1 MKKVLLSMVA
11 LLMSTFTFAQVN
23 GALKLERNAAPAK
36 VAVKASPR
44 KALADGQRY
53 LGYYSSDNFGQS
65 GLGIA
70 IIGAYETCK
79 AVTAMSADFLK
90 PFVGMK
96 VVGIRYAI
104 LAPNL
109 VSKVMLGDCEF
120 TSQGV
125 GFGDDILLSKDVTSS
140 NAGWNCQHR
149 SLRRIPVQPEG

>member
-36 VAVKASPR
+36 MAVKASPR

-70 IIGAYETCK
+70 NLGAYETCK
-79 AVTAMSADFLK
+79 AVTAMSADFLR

-96 VVGIRYAI
+96 VVGIRYAV
-104 LAPNL
+104 LASNL

-120 TSQGV
+120 HKPG
-125 GFGDDILLSKDVTSS
+125 
-140 NAGWNCQHR
+140 
-149 SLRRIPVQPEG
+149 RRIWR